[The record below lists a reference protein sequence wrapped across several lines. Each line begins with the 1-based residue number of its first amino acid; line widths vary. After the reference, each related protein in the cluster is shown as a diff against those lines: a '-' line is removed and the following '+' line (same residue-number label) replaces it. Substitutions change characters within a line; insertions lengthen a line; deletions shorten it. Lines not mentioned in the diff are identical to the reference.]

1 MYFDKFPLIFKTIIY
16 SELLSNIV
24 YFCIITRDVKAKGLM
39 FMGRWHWFQFVSGGI
54 LTLFLSILVYVVV
67 ISYTR
72 RSGSTGLDV
81 ATIQKIRY
89 EAIPQ
94 RSSPPSIP

>member
-1 MYFDKFPLIFKTIIY
+1 
-16 SELLSNIV
+16 
-24 YFCIITRDVKAKGLM
+24 
-39 FMGRWHWFQFVSGGI
+39 MGRWHWFQFVSGGI
-54 LTLFLSILVYVVV
+54 LTLFLGILFYVVV

-72 RSGSTGLDV
+72 HSGSTGLDV

-94 RSSPPSIP
+94 PSTHSIP